1 MYNLSMEMTQ
11 EQINDTILA
20 QLAAIQKKLPNGE
33 LTSMAKAMEEVKKD
47 ISELKFTLLN
57 PENGVI
63 VKTNKNIDKSK
74 ELSVRVE
81 ELEDQYDKITDLVQF
96 KETVTKVLWVIF
108 TTILGILVTMF
119 SLRGV

>member
-1 MYNLSMEMTQ
+1 MEMTQ
-11 EQINDTILA
+11 EQINETILS
-20 QLAAIQKKLPNGE
+20 QLATIQKKLPNGE
-33 LTSMAKAMEEVKKD
+33 LTAMAKAMEDMKKD

-74 ELSVRVE
+74 ELSYRVE
-81 ELEDQYDKITDLVQF
+81 ELEEQYDKITDLVQF
-96 KETVTKVLWVIF
+96 KETVTKVLWAIF

-119 SLRGV
+119 SLKGV

>member
-1 MYNLSMEMTQ
+1 MEMTQ
-11 EQINDTILA
+11 QQINDTILA
-20 QLAAIQKKLPNGE
+20 QLVAIQKKLPNGE
-33 LTSMAKAMEEVKKD
+33 LATMAKAMDDMKKD

-63 VKTNKNIDKSK
+63 VKTNKNIDKNK
-74 ELSVRVE
+74 ELVFRVE

-108 TTILGILVTMF
+108 TTILGILVTLF
-119 SLRGV
+119 TVRGV

>member
-1 MYNLSMEMTQ
+1 
-11 EQINDTILA
+11 
-20 QLAAIQKKLPNGE
+20 
-33 LTSMAKAMEEVKKD
+33 
-47 ISELKFTLLN
+47 LLN

-63 VKTNKNIDKSK
+63 VRTNKNIDKSK

-96 KETVTKVLWVIF
+96 KETVTKVLWAIF

>member
-1 MYNLSMEMTQ
+1 MEMTQ

-63 VKTNKNIDKSK
+63 VRTNKNIDKSK